1 MNAFYLALLKIAL
14 IPAMVALIMVLI
26 SHWGGWASL
35 AGQYRSEQPFP
46 GPVWKFQCGQ
56 FRWLASYNNC
66 LTVGAD
72 AHGLFL
78 GILFPFRI
86 AHPPLFIPWR
96 EISVTRR
103 KVLWAKMVRF
113 RLGTDLQ
120 VPLTIR
126 ESLAEKLQRAA
137 GSSWPVEIASSSS

>member
-1 MNAFYLALLKIAL
+1 MNVAYLALLNIAAIGVL
-14 IPAMVALIMVLI
+14 VVVIMVLI

-35 AGQYRSEQPFP
+35 AEQYRSQDPFP

-56 FRWLASYNNC
+56 FRWLANYNNC

-72 AHGLFL
+72 PRGLFL
-78 GILFPFRI
+78 WILPPFRI

-103 KVLWAKMVRF
+103 KILWAKQVRF
-113 RLGTDLQ
+113 CLGSDLRI
-120 VPLTIR
+120 PLTIR
-126 ESLAEKLQRAA
+126 EGLAQKLQMAA
-137 GSSWPVEIASSSS
+137 GSSWPVEPSSSSS